1 MYEKMVVTLLLGSA
15 LLVFVTMIGT
25 LCRVYI
31 KDQEEYKRRV
41 RPNYSN
47 LSEGEK
53 DFIDSIENSDKCLSK
68 LAKSILWDLAKNYGV
83 GRVHFQE
90 CFKMPNGTK
99 AFKHGGK
106 TLVIKVPKLNERVVQ
121 IVVSKPGDAINDI
134 RVTLDFNGFGYVFYK
149 EGQRFSFIYSN
160 SVLTRFFYN
169 PQTPSRILSVCT
181 VDRIRLIGRIPKSQM
196 CECIN
201 IGY

>member
-1 MYEKMVVTLLLGSA
+1 MYEKTIVTLLLGSA
-15 LLVFVTMIGT
+15 LLVFVSMIGT

-31 KDQEEYKRRV
+31 KDQEEYNRRIH
-41 RPNYSN
+41 RSNYCD

-68 LAKSILWDLAKNYGV
+68 LAKSVLWDLAKNYGV

-99 AFKHGGK
+99 AFKHGSK

-134 RVTLDFNGFGYVFYK
+134 RVTLDFNGLGYVFYK

-160 SVLTRFFYN
+160 GVLT
-169 PQTPSRILSVCT
+169 LS
-181 VDRIRLIGRIPKSQM
+181 LIHI
-196 CECIN
+196 
-201 IGY
+201 